1 MDLFKL
7 IFEHDLRL
15 EQLSGNHDPRQERKR
30 ASTLEEFMKP
40 VQTYSSFY
48 LTGTHFPEQHF
59 GLNALEHYSVLMSA
73 FASSLNIK
81 EVFTPEDAYP
91 LDNLPAL
98 ARPGQ
103 TFTTNKDK
111 ADAQNLLFSVDLSVR
126 EKIPYLKKALDSGQ
140 NIIFAEKAHNGI
152 DLFIFTKD
160 NIYEQMFEAFK
171 PLISDTFRF
180 FSINGKRAKSER
192 LFYFETWTLERP
204 PHGFEEV
211 FKETVLR

>member
-1 MDLFKL
+1 MDIFKL

-30 ASTLEEFMKP
+30 PSTLEEFMKP

-48 LTGTHFPEQHF
+48 LTGTRFPEQHF
-59 GLNALEHYSVLMSA
+59 GLNALEHYSALMST
-73 FASSLNIK
+73 FANSMHVE
-81 EVFTPEDAYP
+81 EVFTPGDAYP
-91 LDNLPAL
+91 LDNLAAL
-98 ARPGQ
+98 AKPGQ
-103 TFTTNKDK
+103 TFTTQKDK
-111 ADAQNLLFSVDLSVR
+111 ADEHNALFSVDLSVR
-126 EKIPYLKKALDSGQ
+126 EKIPYLKEALDGGQ
-140 NIIFAEKAHNGI
+140 KIIFAEQAHDGT
-152 DLFIFTKD
+152 DLFMFSKD
-160 NIYEQMFEAFK
+160 NVYEQMFEAFK
-171 PLISDTFRF
+171 PLLSDTFRF